1 MSIHNES
8 LLVLYNIGFS
18 VHGERIVW
26 DYLIWPCLAGMLLEK
41 FFLLMIFSLNMI
53 DMLNLF
59 IGPHPGVILLPAW
72 YKTSLICP
80 TFLKSENSCNWFPC
94 PVTSWVNHWMVEGSS
109 HLVPWG
115 ISPEFVCPGLSQS
128 PPRQHH
134 TCSGPSHGALAL
146 AMLR

>member
-1 MSIHNES
+1 MSIQNLES
-8 LLVLYNIGFS
+8 LLVIYTIGFS

-26 DYLIWPCLAGMLLEK
+26 DYLIWPCLAGMSLEK
-41 FFLLMIFSLNMI
+41 FFLLMIFSLNMMN
-53 DMLNLF
+53 MLILF
-59 IGPHPGVILLPAW
+59 TGPHLGVILLPAL
-72 YKTSLICP
+72 YKTSSICP

-115 ISPEFVCPGLSQS
+115 ISPECPGLSQS

-134 TCSGPSHGALAL
+134 TRSGPSHGAIAL
-146 AMLR
+146 VI